1 MTIVTCAREL
11 DDGAGAECVQE
22 YAQNFRCVSRHRH
35 RHHAFFE
42 STSPLSFIHSMN
54 HVNEFSPSQ
63 EPGRRTSSHS
73 LQASKHTA
81 WSYGA
86 ASLRNSFPKAMST
99 PISHP
104 MVHISTNATHSHSA
118 KISAGRNQRTHRR
131 QEGTHACREWFVLYR
146 PSCVHGC
153 VRVFRKSELR
163 KKICE

>member
-1 MTIVTCAREL
+1 MALWPDAKSRSAEA
-11 DDGAGAECVQE
+11 AGLAHAHEG
-22 YAQNFRCVSRHRH
+22 VSAGRLTHV
-35 RHHAFFE
+35 ASFFHSQHE
-42 STSPLSFIHSMN
+42 SCEH
-54 HVNEFSPSQ
+54 FSPSQ

-118 KISAGRNQRTHRR
+118 KISAGRNQRINRR

-146 PSCVHGC
+146 PSCV
-153 VRVFRKSELR
+153 RVFRKSELR
-163 KKICE
+163 LKKSDCE